1 MSNSLHRVSLPFAMA
16 AGLLLAM
23 VSSPA
28 ISQEEDWTKIAL
40 KVSPIA
46 GRVVMIDGTGGFAG
60 GNIAVLAGP
69 DGIVLVDAMFA
80 PLSPKVLAAL
90 QSVSAQPVKYIIN
103 THVHGD
109 HTDGNAVLGKG
120 ATVIAHANTRRQLSA
135 SGPGPDDKPAPVA
148 AWPVITIK
156 DGLSLHHGDEEIE
169 LTHFPQAHS
178 DTDVVVYF
186 KQSKV
191 VHMGDI
197 YLSGMFPY
205 FSEGGSVKGLIA
217 SIEKVLQK
225 VPADARIIPGHGPVT
240 GTGELRATLQ
250 MIRETSAI
258 VEKGIRQKKTLAQM
272 SKENVLARYD
282 KWAGGYL
289 NADQYLGQLY
299 KILRPSARAAQGRG

>member
-1 MSNSLHRVSLPFAMA
+1 MA

-28 ISQEEDWTKIAL
+28 ISQEVDWTKISL

-80 PLSPKVLAAL
+80 PLSPKVLATL

-120 ATVIAHANTRRQLSA
+120 AIVIAHANTRQQLSA
-135 SGPGPDDKPAPVA
+135 SGPGPDDKPAPAA

-156 DGLSLHHGDEEIE
+156 HGLSLHHGDEEIE

-217 SIEKVLQK
+217 SIENVLQK

-240 GTGELRATLQ
+240 GTSELRATLQ

-272 SKENVLARYD
+272 SKANVLARYD
-282 KWAGGYL
+282 KWAAGYL

-299 KILRPSARAAQGRG
+299 KILRPSARTAQGRG